1 MVLVDTNVLLDLF
14 TADKDWADWSEFQL
28 RAYAQVHR
36 LLINPLIY
44 AETSLAFDSPKLTD
58 DALAVLGVDVAEL
71 PREAL
76 FLAGHAH
83 VHYRRQGGAKA
94 KTLTDFF
101 IGAHA
106 AVNDLILLTRDAARY
121 RDYFPTVKLI
131 SPPRH

>member
-1 MVLVDTNVLLDLF
+1 VVLVDTNVLLDLF

-28 RAYAQVHR
+28 RAHAQVHR
-36 LLINPLIY
+36 LLINPFIY
-44 AETSLAFDSPKLTD
+44 AETSLAFDSPTLTD
-58 DALAVLGVDVAEL
+58 DALAALGIDVAEL

-76 FLAGHAH
+76 FLAGRAH
-83 VHYRRQGGAKA
+83 VHYRRQGGAKS
-94 KTLTDFF
+94 KILTDFF

-121 RDYFPTVKLI
+121 RNYFPTVKLI